1 VVVENAS
8 DDLCLV
14 CTIMD
19 LIRVQRSEFSMVED
33 GILKVGTNEENQRV
47 LKLVVL
53 TGLQCLVGFD
63 CLQSLLDGIVVAQQ

>member
-1 VVVENAS
+1 
-8 DDLCLV
+8 
-14 CTIMD
+14 
-19 LIRVQRSEFSMVED
+19 MVED